1 MNSTIFI
8 KKNMAQSQFSPPQD
22 VVSLERNKYDAKY
35 VNRDQARGYNVGTYE
50 YPEGLRV
57 KPDLQHY
64 VAFYIN
70 VREKS
75 SEGKRLTNYGDFG
88 EEPRAFRPSEEEAKR
103 VAAQRN
109 TASNLSQNDLQKG
122 ADTVLD
128 NLGSLTAAGIVG
140 KSAFDLIR
148 KASSGNLSVADAA
161 SATAKA
167 AILAPVLG
175 GAVAAGASIVKS
187 LQIPAF
193 AFGTTA
199 RLKDV
204 ITLHL
209 EERPVVKYGTNYTEK
224 ELGVLTGLVVQGSAK
239 ETLSGADYSEG
250 LARLISEVAKL
261 PSLKAGGGTLN
272 DLRELSTR
280 TKTNPFREVMFESVD
295 YRSFNFRYRFF
306 PKSQLETDKIR
317 DIIDLFK
324 RHMHPEITNNKLF
337 YIYPSEFQIAYYY
350 KNDVNKYLHNFA
362 TCVLTDMQVE
372 YGGDQFAT
380 FENGAPV
387 EIGLSL
393 TFREVEQ
400 MTSEGIRANGY

>member
-75 SEGKRLTNYGDFG
+75 SEGKRAINYGDFG
-88 EEPRAFRPSEEEAKR
+88 EEPRAFKPSEEEAKR

-109 TASNLSQNDLQKG
+109 SASNLSQNDLQKG
-122 ADTVLD
+122 ADNVLD
-128 NLGSLTAAGIVG
+128 NLGYLTAAGIVG

-148 KASSGNLSVADAA
+148 QAQGGNLSPIKAA
-161 SATAKA
+161 ATAGKA

-175 GAVAAGASIVKS
+175 AAVQVGANAVKS

-261 PSLKAGGGTLN
+261 PSLKSGGGTLN

-280 TKTNPFREVMFESVD
+280 TKTNPFKEVQFESVD
-295 YRSFNFRYRFF
+295 YRTFSFRYRFF

-393 TFREVEQ
+393 TFRELEQ

>member
-22 VVSLERNKYDAKY
+22 VVSSERNKYDAKY
-35 VNRDQARGYNVGTYE
+35 VNRDQTRGYNVGTYE

-75 SEGKRLTNYGDFG
+75 SEGKRAINFG
-88 EEPRAFRPSEEEAKR
+88 ENGENPKAFRPSDQEAKR
-103 VAAQRN
+103 IAAQRN
-109 TASNLSQNDLQKG
+109 SAANLSQEDLQKG
-122 ADTVLD
+122 SDTVMD
-128 NLGSLTAAGIVG
+128 NIGAITTSSIVVKSLFDLATRVSHGGGVQAARTAATIGIV
-140 KSAFDLIR
+140 
-148 KASSGNLSVADAA
+148 
-161 SATAKA
+161 
-167 AILAPVLG
+167 API
-175 GAVAAGASIVKS
+175 AGAAAQAGANYVRS

-209 EERPVVKYGTNYTEK
+209 EERPVVKYGTNYTDK
-224 ELGVLTGLVVQGSAK
+224 ELGVLTGLIVQGSAK
-239 ETLSGADYSEG
+239 ESLSQSDYNEG
-250 LARLISEVAKL
+250 MARVISEIAKL
-261 PSLKAGGGTLN
+261 PSLKAGGGTFN

-280 TKTNPFREVMFESVD
+280 SKTNPFKEVMFESVD
-295 YRSFNFRYRFF
+295 YRTFSFRYKFF

-324 RHMHPEITNNKLF
+324 RHMHPELTTNKLF

-350 KNDVNKYLHNFA
+350 KNDINKYLHNFA

-393 TFREVEQ
+393 TFRELEQ
-400 MTSEGIRANGY
+400 MTSEGIKAHGY

>member
-22 VVSLERNKYDAKY
+22 VVSSERNKYDAKY
-35 VNRDQARGYNVGTYE
+35 INRDQTRGYNVGTFE

-75 SEGKRLTNYGDFG
+75 SEGKRATNYGDFG
-88 EEPRAFRPSEEEAKR
+88 EEPRAFRPSEQEAKR
-103 VAAQRN
+103 IAAQRN
-109 TASNLSQNDLQKG
+109 SASNLSQGDLQRG
-122 ADTVLD
+122 AEAVMD
-128 NLGSLTAAGIVG
+128 NIGAVTAGGLIAKRGFDLVKKASTGNLTPIQAGTSLLSRTLIAPIVG
-140 KSAFDLIR
+140 
-148 KASSGNLSVADAA
+148 AA
-161 SATAKA
+161 AQAATNY
-167 AILAPVLG
+167 VR
-175 GAVAAGASIVKS
+175 S

-224 ELGVLTGLVVQGSAK
+224 ELGVLTGLIVQGSAK
-239 ETLSGADYSEG
+239 ETLSGADYGEG
-250 LARLISEVAKL
+250 LARVISEIAKL

-280 TKTNPFREVMFESVD
+280 TRTNPFKEVMFESVD
-295 YRSFNFRYRFF
+295 YRTFNFRYKFF

-324 RHMHPEITNNKLF
+324 RHMHPEITTNKLF

-350 KNDVNKYLHNFA
+350 KNDINKYLHNFA

-393 TFREVEQ
+393 TFRELEQ